1 MSTTLQFT
9 LYPFTHKGINFV
21 SRISQDSRH
30 AGLIAS
36 MGEAFIQMNRDAIDE
51 LMAITDET
59 THEELVALL
68 AHINDG
74 GTEMFL
80 ELADAS

>member
-1 MSTTLQFT
+1 MTTTLQFN

-36 MGEAFIQMNRDAIDE
+36 MGEAFIKMNRDAIDE
-51 LMAITDET
+51 LLSITNET
-59 THEELVALL
+59 TNDELVSML
-68 AHINDG
+68 ADINAG

-80 ELADAS
+80 ELAGE

>member
-1 MSTTLQFT
+1 MTNTIQFN

-21 SRISQDSRH
+21 SRISQESRQ

-36 MGEAFIQMNRDAIDE
+36 LGEKFIQMNKDAIDE
-51 LMAITDET
+51 LLSITDET
-59 THEELVALL
+59 THEDLVSMLER
-68 AHINDG
+68 INLG

-80 ELADAS
+80 ELVGE

>member
-1 MSTTLQFT
+1 MTTTLQFN

-36 MGEAFIQMNRDAIDE
+36 MGDAFIKMNRDAIDE
-51 LMAITDET
+51 LMTITDET

-68 AHINDG
+68 ANINNG